1 MLSFQDRLDLLEAD
15 LKANPPAFIMSRQ
28 LPFAIFRYDP
38 FAADESEWRVRAEVQ
53 KLAIRVQ
60 NETGNRVGVISLAE
74 LFWRSILESESIDAL
89 VELERDHGFEAAER
103 QVNSYLSDEDFT
115 TLQNLLIKAAEV
127 QPASTRVLFLIHATV
142 FAPAAYRISSLLEQI
157 SGSLKTPAVLFYPGS
172 WNHTLNYMGM
182 RTDDQSMGSY
192 RVKIYGRES

>member
-15 LKANPPAFIMSRQ
+15 LKASPPAFIMSRQ

-38 FAADESEWRVRAEVQ
+38 FAPDESEWRVRSEVQ
-53 KLAIRVQ
+53 NLAIRVQ
-60 NETGNRVGVISLAE
+60 NETGNRVGIISLAE
-74 LFWRSILESESIDAL
+74 LFWQSILQSESIGAL
-89 VELERDHGFEAAER
+89 VDLERDHGFEAAER
-103 QVNSYLSDEDFT
+103 QVNSYLSDEDFA
-115 TLQNLLIKAAEV
+115 TLQRLLVRAAET
-127 QPASTRVLFLIHATV
+127 QPASTGVLFLIHATV
-142 FAPAAYRISSLLEQI
+142 FAPAAYRISSLLEQV

-182 RTDDQSMGSY
+182 RTEDQSMGSY